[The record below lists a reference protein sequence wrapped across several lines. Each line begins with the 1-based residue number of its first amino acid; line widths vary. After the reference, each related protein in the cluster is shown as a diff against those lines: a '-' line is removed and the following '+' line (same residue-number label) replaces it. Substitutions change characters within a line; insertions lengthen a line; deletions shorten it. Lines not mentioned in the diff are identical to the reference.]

1 MRKMV
6 NIYKIICSVMYIMN
20 LHSVL
25 TNGYNQNKKDINGY
39 VLDRKLSDHNN
50 RIYYNPTD
58 KKLLH
63 NVVGSHTLH
72 DWVDNAKIAVG
83 YGFKES
89 NRYKT
94 SHKKLRQAKQKYN
107 INDATVVGHSQGAY
121 TAGMISGKN
130 DKVVTL
136 NKAATIGQKVR
147 NNETAYRTNDLVSLL
162 NANSKHTVNLQPD
175 NKQTGIKIVDAYNNH
190 LVDAIKNKNIF
201 I

>member
-1 MRKMV
+1 MTSFHDILKA
-6 NIYKIICSVMYIMN
+6 
-20 LHSVL
+20 
-25 TNGYNQNKKDINGY
+25 GYSHNKKGNKYNRKLENEGY
-39 VLDRKLSDHNN
+39 VIDKKLSDHNN
-50 RIYYNPTD
+50 QIYYNP
-58 KKLLH
+58 KNNKLVH

-72 DWVDNAKIAVG
+72 DWVDNAKLAVG

-94 SHKKLRQAKQKYN
+94 SHKKLRQAKEKYG
-107 INDATVVGHSQGAY
+107 INDATVVGHSQGGF

-130 DKVVTL
+130 DKVITL

-147 NNETAYRTNDLVSLL
+147 NNETAYRTNDLVSVL

-175 NKQTGIKIVDAYNNH
+175 NKQTGFKTIDTYNNH
-190 LVDAIKNKNIF
+190 LVDSIKNKNIF

>member
-1 MRKMV
+1 MTSFFDILKAGYSKDKKNKNSRKLE
-6 NIYKIICSVMYIMN
+6 NEGYIID
-20 LHSVL
+20 
-25 TNGYNQNKKDINGY
+25 K
-39 VLDRKLSDHNN
+39 KLSDHNN
-50 RIYYNPTD
+50 KIYYNPNN
-58 KKLLH
+58 KKLVH

-94 SHKKLRQAKQKYN
+94 SHKKLRQAKEKYN
-107 INDATVVGHSQGAY
+107 IDNATVVGHSQGGY

-130 DKVVTL
+130 DKVITL

-147 NNETAYRTNDLVSLL
+147 NNETHYRTNDLVSTL
-162 NANSKHTVNLQPD
+162 NANSKHTVNLKPD
-175 NKQTGIKIVDAYNNH
+175 VKQTGIKAVDAYNNH

>member
-1 MRKMV
+1 
-6 NIYKIICSVMYIMN
+6 MN

-72 DWVDNAKIAVG
+72 DWVDNAKLAIG

-94 SHKKLRQAKQKYN
+94 SHKKLRQAKEKYN
-107 INDATVVGHSQGAY
+107 VDNAIIVGHSQGGF

-147 NNETAYRTNDLVSLL
+147 NNETHYRTKDMVSLL
-162 NANSKHTVNLQPD
+162 NARSKHTVNLQP
-175 NKQTGIKIVDAYNNH
+175 NNIQTGINPIDTYNNH
-190 LVDAIKNKNIF
+190 LVSAIKNKKI
-201 I
+201 II

>member
-1 MRKMV
+1 MTSFHDILKSGYSFKDKKNKYNRKLEGDG
-6 NIYKIICSVMYIMN
+6 YIMD
-20 LHSVL
+20 
-25 TNGYNQNKKDINGY
+25 K
-39 VLDRKLSDHNN
+39 KLSDHNN
-50 RIYYNPTD
+50 QIYYNPNN
-58 KKLLH
+58 KKLVH

-83 YGFKES
+83 FGFKES

-94 SHKKLRQAKQKYN
+94 SHKKLRQAKEKYG

-147 NNETAYRTNDLVSLL
+147 NNEQHFRTDDLVSVL
-162 NANSKHTVNLQPD
+162 NVGSKHTTNLQPD
-175 NKQTGIKIVDAYNNH
+175 NRQTGILPLDIYNNH
-190 LVDAIKNKNIF
+190 NVSAIKSKNIF